1 MTATLC
7 GSCNERA
14 RCTHKNVKT
23 RPANIPPAKKENIR
37 TLGLDGRVWGGFIR
51 NGFGSRKMS
60 RNRKMGV
67 GGGTALLASPRLWAH
82 AGAPRAAHASWWTMR
97 AVDVPHC
104 GVAPLER
111 QRPPVRDADDSHWM
125 CF

>member
-37 TLGLDGRVWGGFIR
+37 TLGTLGLR
-51 NGFGSRKMS
+51 RKGLGWFHKK
-60 RNRKMGV
+60 RFWIKKNV
-67 GGGTALLASPRLWAH
+67 T
-82 AGAPRAAHASWWTMR
+82 
-97 AVDVPHC
+97 
-104 GVAPLER
+104 
-111 QRPPVRDADDSHWM
+111 Q
-125 CF
+125 